1 METLNSFFSWIF
13 SWQSDQII
21 TTWVKANAIISAV
34 IAIGIRTIANR
45 TSTTLDNEFLGRL
58 KERFGMDK

>member
-1 METLNSFFSWIF
+1 METLNSFWSWLC

-21 TTWVKANAIISAV
+21 TTWVKANAILSAV
-34 IAIGIRTIANR
+34 IVVFVRTIANR
-45 TSTTLDNEFLGRL
+45 TNTTLDNEFLGRL